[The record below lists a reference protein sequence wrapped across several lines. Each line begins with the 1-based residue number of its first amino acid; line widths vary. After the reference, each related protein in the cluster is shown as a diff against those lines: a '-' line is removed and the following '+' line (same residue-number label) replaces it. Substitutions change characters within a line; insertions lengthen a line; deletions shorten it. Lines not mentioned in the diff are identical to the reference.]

1 MEFNAFLNA
10 LKNALVERGIESS
23 SAQRHVTALART
35 FTESDIK
42 EIQQYKSVSEFS
54 ELADNLA
61 SAIKKRTA
69 AKNAAQAAATAPQAM
84 TGAPQKSSGQMTKQS
99 QQAPKKEEP
108 VPQHTASTAP
118 IPVVDSPR
126 RAPQQP
132 PRAPST
138 PIDTAHRRQTPPPQP
153 PRRRPAKPAPK
164 DDIEAM
170 EIHENGQRIFW
181 IAFACLSPV
190 LLFLAILFFGIFG
203 FMYGAVA
210 LSIAFCV
217 VAVIFLVAA
226 GSAVSLI
233 GLIYGIIRIFSVP
246 AEGFYEIGLA
256 VVVIGLVT
264 LCSILLYNLALRF
277 IPRLFKLIHKFFL
290 FSVAKIKELYRYI
303 KKECYKL

>member
-10 LKNALVERGIESS
+10 LKNALVERGIDSS

-42 EIQQYKSVSEFS
+42 EIQQYNSASEFS

-61 SAIKKRTA
+61 SAIKKRAA
-69 AKNAAQAAATAPQAM
+69 AKTTAAQAASPSPQA
-84 TGAPQKSSGQMTKQS
+84 APSTSQKPLPTTVKQP
-99 QQAPKKEEP
+99 QTAPKKESP
-108 VPQHTASTAP
+108 LNTASIPAADLQRRQPQPARPSPAP
-118 IPVVDSPR
+118 ADASHR
-126 RAPQQP
+126 RQNPPSQP
-132 PRAPST
+132 PRKKV
-138 PIDTAHRRQTPPPQP
+138 
-153 PRRRPAKPAPK
+153 AKPEPK

-181 IAFACLSPV
+181 IALACLSPV
-190 LLFLAILFFGIFG
+190 LLFLAVVFFGIFG

-210 LSIAFCV
+210 FSIVFCV
-217 VAVIFLVAA
+217 TALILLVAA

-233 GLIYGIIRIFSVP
+233 GLIYGIIRIFSIP

-256 VVVIGLVT
+256 VVVIGIVT

-277 IPRLFKLIHKFFL
+277 IPKLFKLIHKLFL
-290 FSVAKIKELYRYI
+290 FSVTKIKELYRYL